1 MWPGDSG
8 LPGLRR
14 GLALWASGFPDES
27 VVARTEARFPPRA
40 ATSQKHPA
48 SWAQRPRPPAP
59 PRPRPSEAHR
69 RCRAP
74 ASPPGEPGSEVP
86 HRLAAFPQT
95 AARGQATP
103 GEASRAWRP
112 VRGRLHLGVP
122 RGPKARAV
130 FAQGGS
136 LRAAGHRASPPAEP
150 QIPLLT
156 LQPGFHPLP
165 AFKRGFR
172 SRKHRK
178 GNVCVCRHPGDTLPP
193 TDFDAPSKK
202 RPITKALARARSPPL
217 GAGGA
222 RTPRGG
228 AGPAPCPALLDAGGA
243 GEMLSRG
250 EEHIT

>member
-8 LPGLRR
+8 LPGLRC

-59 PRPRPSEAHR
+59 PRPQPSEAQR

-74 ASPPGEPGSEVP
+74 ASPPGEPGSEMP

-130 FAQGGS
+130 FAQGGA

-150 QIPLLT
+150 QIPCSRCSRVSILCQPLKGGSGVGNTERETFVSVATPGT
-156 LQPGFHPLP
+156 LCRRQISMPLQ
-165 AFKRGFR
+165 R
-172 SRKHRK
+172 
-178 GNVCVCRHPGDTLPP
+178 NDQ
-193 TDFDAPSKK
+193 
-202 RPITKALARARSPPL
+202 
-217 GAGGA
+217 
-222 RTPRGG
+222 
-228 AGPAPCPALLDAGGA
+228 
-243 GEMLSRG
+243 
-250 EEHIT
+250 

>member
-1 MWPGDSG
+1 MARFPRPRGHQQEAHEAKPPGARPAVTEPGAEPSPPRLHVRVSWVFLNVWPGDSG
-8 LPGLRR
+8 LPGLRC

-59 PRPRPSEAHR
+59 PRPRPSEAQR

-74 ASPPGEPGSEVP
+74 ASPPGEPGSEMP
-86 HRLAAFPQT
+86 HRLPAFPQT

-150 QIPLLT
+150 QIPCSRCSPVSILC
-156 LQPGFHPLP
+156 QPWL
-165 AFKRGFR
+165 
-172 SRKHRK
+172 
-178 GNVCVCRHPGDTLPP
+178 
-193 TDFDAPSKK
+193 
-202 RPITKALARARSPPL
+202 
-217 GAGGA
+217 
-222 RTPRGG
+222 
-228 AGPAPCPALLDAGGA
+228 
-243 GEMLSRG
+243 
-250 EEHIT
+250 